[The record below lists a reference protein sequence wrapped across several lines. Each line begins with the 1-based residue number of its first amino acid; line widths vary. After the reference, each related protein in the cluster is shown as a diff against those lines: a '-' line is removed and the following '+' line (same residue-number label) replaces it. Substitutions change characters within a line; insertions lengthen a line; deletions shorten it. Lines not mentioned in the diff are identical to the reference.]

1 MEQYTQTWTLLKAN
15 LKRDWVKIFAWLLV
29 LVGVFVAVAA
39 KFDGIYG
46 TTKQIAAIGST
57 LRSKAMV
64 ALIGSVPDG
73 HLTTAL
79 IFASEMAVFWGLF
92 IIIFNY
98 SLAVGASRGQEESGL
113 TEMVLGGHPV
123 GRLAP
128 LLAAAWNY

>member
-1 MEQYTQTWTLLKAN
+1 MAQYTQTLTLLKAN
-15 LKRDWVKIFAWLLV
+15 LKRDWLKITIWLAA

-39 KFDGIYG
+39 KFEGIYG
-46 TTKQIAAIGST
+46 TSRQIAAIGST

-73 HLTTAL
+73 RLTTAL

-98 SLAVGASRGQEESGL
+98 SLAVAGAKKNQG
-113 TEMVLGGHPV
+113 
-123 GRLAP
+123 
-128 LLAAAWNY
+128 